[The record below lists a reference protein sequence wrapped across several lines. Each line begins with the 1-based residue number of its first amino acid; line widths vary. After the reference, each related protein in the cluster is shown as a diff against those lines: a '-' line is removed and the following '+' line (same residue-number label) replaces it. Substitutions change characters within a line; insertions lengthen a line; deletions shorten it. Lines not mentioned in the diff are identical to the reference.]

1 MFETRLVAGEGP
13 SQVRKGIL
21 QEASFNF
28 DITNFSS
35 VTKLWRI
42 TALVVRFIDKLRK
55 NTGPVGPLGP
65 TVITKAEELWTKF
78 VHLKYVKY
86 LDEAVS

>member
-1 MFETRLVAGEGP
+1 MAGEGP

-21 QEASFNF
+21 QEAPLNL

-35 VTKLWRI
+35 VTKLWPVI
-42 TALVVRFIDKLRK
+42 AFVVRFIDKLRK

-65 TVITKAEELWTKF
+65 TETTKAEELWTK
-78 VHLKYVKY
+78 YVQRQQY
-86 LDEAVS
+86 Y